1 MPSHLLAALALFAAQ
16 DPLAAG
22 RYDGPVIDSHAH
34 VRLADNDGLDDDQ
47 PIGTAALRAL
57 DAAAGVQRSAL
68 IVMAGA
74 GDPAAVRAQNDAVIA
89 AAATAPGRFY
99 PVASVHPMDDDAAI
113 AELERLAALGVKQIK
128 LHPNAQSFDVA
139 DPAVARITARCG
151 ELGVAVLLDS
161 YNPLDPVQT
170 SKLVALTTSQPKTRF
185 VLAHMTFSQFRETL
199 VFAMLRRLERS
210 DNVWFDLSFT
220 ASVFADSPVEA
231 EFVWTMRQ
239 IGMDR
244 ILFGSDWP
252 MEDPAVAIS
261 AIRRLDLTP
270 AEERQVFHDNV
281 VALLDLD

>member
-1 MPSHLLAALALFAAQ
+1 MPTHLLAALALVAAQ

-47 PIGTAALRAL
+47 PRGTAALRAL
-57 DAAAGVQRSAL
+57 DATAGVQRSAL

-74 GDPAAVRAQNDAVIA
+74 GDPAAARAQNDALIA
-89 AAATAPGRFY
+89 AAAADPGRFY
-99 PVASVHPMDDDAAI
+99 PVASVHPMDGDAAI

-151 ELGVAVLLDS
+151 ELGLTVLLDS
-161 YNPLDPVQT
+161 YNPLDPAQV
-170 SKLVALTTSQPKTRF
+170 SKLVALAMSQPGTRF

-199 VFAMLRRLERS
+199 VFAMLRRLKGS

-231 EFVWTMRQ
+231 ELVWTMRQ

-252 MEDPAVAIS
+252 LEDPAVAI
-261 AIRRLDLTP
+261 AAVRRLDLTP